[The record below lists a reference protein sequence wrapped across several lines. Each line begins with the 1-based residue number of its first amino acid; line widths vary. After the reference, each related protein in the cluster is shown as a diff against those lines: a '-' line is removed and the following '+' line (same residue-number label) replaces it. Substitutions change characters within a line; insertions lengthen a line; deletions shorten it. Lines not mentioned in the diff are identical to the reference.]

1 MKKIISPL
9 SLILLFITC
18 SQQSTESSD
27 KSLVEDNDL
36 AELITKRTYY
46 TKQINDLSLELEN
59 INSAI
64 DALGGTEKRQ
74 LITAF
79 KSKKQPFEHQ
89 LEVQANIKTR
99 QNVLIYP
106 EFAGRLIKLKV
117 EEGQKVKKGTLLAI
131 IEDAGLKDQLDQI
144 KLQLDLTKT
153 TFERT
158 KRLWDQKIG
167 SEMMYLEAQTRYKAA
182 KKQVSQIRQQLAKTK
197 IYAPFS
203 GVIDQIPARLG
214 SNLIPGVTPV
224 LRIVNLNSM
233 FAESDVPE
241 NYLPNI
247 TKGSKATVNIPAL
260 NLVQKTQVHQ
270 TGNFISATNRTFR
283 VEARLEN
290 PEGIIKP
297 NLNARL
303 SIIDYYNPEAIMIP
317 LRVIRE
323 NANGQPYVFILSNPE
338 KDNGYTTEKRMIVL
352 GKSKEEMIE
361 ILEGVTID
369 ELIADEGVSL
379 LVSNQKV
386 KRILE
391 K

>member
-1 MKKIISPL
+1 MKKIIYPL

-182 KKQVSQIRQQLAKTK
+182 RKQVSQIKQQLAKTK

-203 GVIDQIPARLG
+203 GVIDEIPARLG

-247 TKGSKATVNIPAL
+247 SKGSKATVTIPAL

-338 KDNGYTTEKRMIVL
+338 IDNGYTTEKRMIVL
-352 GKSKEEMIE
+352 GKSREEMIE

-391 K
+391 

>member
-1 MKKIISPL
+1 MKKIIYPL

-18 SQQSTESSD
+18 SQQSTESSN

-36 AELITKRTYY
+36 AELVTKRTYY
-46 TKQINDLSLELEN
+46 TKQINDLSLELDN

-89 LEVQANIKTR
+89 LEIQANIKTR

-203 GVIDQIPARLG
+203 GVIDEIPARLG

-247 TKGSKATVNIPAL
+247 TKGSKATVTIPAL

-338 KDNGYTTEKRMIVL
+338 EDNGYTTEKRMIVL

-361 ILEGVTID
+361 ILEGLEID

-391 K
+391 

>member
-247 TKGSKATVNIPAL
+247 TKGSKATVTIPAL

-361 ILEGVTID
+361 ILEGLTID

>member
-1 MKKIISPL
+1 MKKIIYPL

-18 SQQSTESSD
+18 SQQKTEISD

-36 AELITKRTYY
+36 TELITKRTYY
-46 TKQINDLSLELEN
+46 TKKINDLSLELEN

-197 IYAPFS
+197 IYAPFN
-203 GVIDQIPARLG
+203 GVIDEIPARLG

-247 TKGSKATVNIPAL
+247 TKGSKATVTIPAL

-323 NANGQPYVFILSNPE
+323 NANGQPYIFILSNPE

-391 K
+391 

>member
-1 MKKIISPL
+1 MKKIIYPL

-27 KSLVEDNDL
+27 KNLVEDNDL
-36 AELITKRTYY
+36 AELISKRTYY

-247 TKGSKATVNIPAL
+247 TKGSKATVTIPAL

-391 K
+391 